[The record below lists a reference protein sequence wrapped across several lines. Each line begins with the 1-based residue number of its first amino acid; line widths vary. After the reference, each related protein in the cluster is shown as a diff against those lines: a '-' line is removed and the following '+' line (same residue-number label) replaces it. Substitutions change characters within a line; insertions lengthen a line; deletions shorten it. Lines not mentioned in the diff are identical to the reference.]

1 MKINMEFYKEAN
13 ENLSEDEIKIVNLIS
28 ENKSYDEIISD
39 SPTVNNYIHFSGVKE
54 NLLNW
59 YEFKENSSLLEIG
72 SGFGELTNLFVKKL
86 QNVVGI
92 EESLT
97 KAKILEE
104 KFKEQE
110 NLEMIVGD
118 FKEITI
124 ERKFDYIVITDY
136 LEKNDFCETLSKAKC
151 YLNEGG
157 TIFIAVNNK
166 YGIKNWKGKDDY
178 KALLDKNSEF
188 TKLNIE
194 SDLKKVG
201 LEKYKFY
208 YIFPEYNAPNLIY
221 TDNHKIS
228 SEDISRNFELNEA
241 YEFTNFKE
249 NEILEN
255 IIKNENDLFNFFV
268 NSFLIE
274 ITTSNFNESK
284 YIAFT
289 NYRRKDRQIQTI
301 ITQDKVIKKA
311 INTES
316 QNHIK
321 EMISN
326 IKYFPT
332 NNCVL
337 LDKPKDEIIIESD
350 FIIGKRLDE
359 IIANSVDVI
368 GEFDKYKQFLFNN
381 NKKIPYEEIKEEDI
395 LEPLKNESEE
405 ILKNLNFIEYGFI
418 DMIPKNCFVVGGM
431 NFFFDQEWLV
441 KYIPLEFILKR
452 SIDNTYLKQEIREK
466 LFEKYDLNK
475 YKELFSKLEDWFL
488 ERVIDKNILVN
499 ILNRPPQAV
508 KDKIE
513 LLEKTVDLKENMI
526 VNLENQNKE
535 LQLVI
540 NRKDVELTNMINSK
554 SWKVTKPFRWLFRK
568 VRNLFKGGTN
578 S

>member
-110 NLEMIVGD
+110 NLEIIVGD

-405 ILKNLNFIEYGFI
+405 VLKNLNFIEYGFI

-475 YKELFSKLEDWFL
+475 YKELFSKIEEWFL
-488 ERVIDKNILVN
+488 ERVIDKNVLAN
-499 ILNRPPQAV
+499 ILNRPPQAL
-508 KDKIE
+508 KDKVE

>member
-110 NLEMIVGD
+110 NLEIIVGD

-405 ILKNLNFIEYGFI
+405 VLKNLNFIEYGFI

-475 YKELFSKLEDWFL
+475 YKELFSKIEEWFL
-488 ERVIDKNILVN
+488 ERVIDKNVLAN
-499 ILNRPPQAV
+499 ILNRPPQAL
-508 KDKIE
+508 KDKDEI
-513 LLEKTVDLKENMI
+513 KHKKEI
-526 VNLENQNKE
+526 FENQNKE

>member
-110 NLEMIVGD
+110 NLEIIVGD

-350 FIIGKRLDE
+350 
-359 IIANSVDVI
+359 
-368 GEFDKYKQFLFNN
+368 
-381 NKKIPYEEIKEEDI
+381 
-395 LEPLKNESEE
+395 
-405 ILKNLNFIEYGFI
+405 
-418 DMIPKNCFVVGGM
+418 
-431 NFFFDQEWLV
+431 
-441 KYIPLEFILKR
+441 
-452 SIDNTYLKQEIREK
+452 
-466 LFEKYDLNK
+466 
-475 YKELFSKLEDWFL
+475 
-488 ERVIDKNILVN
+488 
-499 ILNRPPQAV
+499 
-508 KDKIE
+508 
-513 LLEKTVDLKENMI
+513 LLENI
-526 VNLENQNKE
+526 
-535 LQLVI
+535 
-540 NRKDVELTNMINSK
+540 
-554 SWKVTKPFRWLFRK
+554 
-568 VRNLFKGGTN
+568 
-578 S
+578 